1 MDLELLKEL
10 CDTPGVPGLED
21 EIAKIV
27 QNNIL
32 NLCQS
37 HEIDAMG
44 NNIFTVNKKIE
55 KAPTILVDAHMD
67 EVGFLV
73 SNIESNG
80 MIRVIALGGIDPKLF
95 YGQRLTIWGKK
106 TIEAT
111 VAAIPPHISNKSDA
125 ITQVE
130 DCIIDT
136 GLKDKDVLKFINIG
150 DQITF
155 STNCEIGYDRV
166 LSKALDDRVG
176 LFVLIE
182 AVKVLSKKKL
192 NCNFTVSASVQEE
205 MGLRGARIINSK
217 VNPDFSIALEGTV
230 SNDLLGVPSYK
241 SLANLDNG
249 PEIRISDKYLIADRK
264 LNSFIES
271 IAKKKKIPYQLTAKN
286 AGGTNSTAFQVTGNG
301 SKATVLSVP
310 VRYLHS
316 PSSICKIKDIK
327 NTISLLVEIVTKI
340 NTFKNV
346 G

>member
-1 MDLELLKEL
+1 M
-10 CDTPGVPGLED
+10 
-21 EIAKIV
+21 
-27 QNNIL
+27 
-32 NLCQS
+32 
-37 HEIDAMG
+37 
-44 NNIFTVNKKIE
+44 
-55 KAPTILVDAHMD
+55 
-67 EVGFLV
+67 
-73 SNIESNG
+73 
-80 MIRVIALGGIDPKLF
+80 
-95 YGQRLTIWGKK
+95 
-106 TIEAT
+106 
-111 VAAIPPHISNKSDA
+111 
-125 ITQVE
+125 
-130 DCIIDT
+130 
-136 GLKDKDVLKFINIG
+136 
-150 DQITF
+150 
-155 STNCEIGYDRV
+155 
-166 LSKALDDRVG
+166 SKALDDRVG

-192 NCNFTVSASVQEE
+192 NCNFIVSASVQEE

-241 SLANLDNG
+241 SLASLDNG

-271 IAKKKKIPYQLTAKN
+271 IAKNKKIPYQLTAKN
-286 AGGTNSTAFQVTGNG
+286 AGGTNSTAFQVTGKG